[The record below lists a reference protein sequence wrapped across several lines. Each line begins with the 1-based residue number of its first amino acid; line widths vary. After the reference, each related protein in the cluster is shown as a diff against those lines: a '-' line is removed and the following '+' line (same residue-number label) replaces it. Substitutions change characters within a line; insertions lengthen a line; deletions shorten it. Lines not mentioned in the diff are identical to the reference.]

1 MFKDVTVSSHLQ
13 VEISK
18 QNEEVLMHT
27 RKILHGDQLPAKRII
42 FCDLYGTNAKHKL
55 AKQKRD
61 SWGSIKSHCGFANS
75 EKKLARYKNMLELA
89 DSIAEIEKKAQAK
102 KRKIMSS

>member
-1 MFKDVTVSSHLQ
+1 MFQDKVVSPYLQ
-13 VEISK
+13 VGISK
-18 QNEEVLMHT
+18 ANEQVLKHT
-27 RKILHGDQLPAKRII
+27 RKMLHGDQLPAKRII
-42 FCDLYGTNAKHKL
+42 FCDSYGTNAKHKL
-55 AKQKRD
+55 AKRKLD
-61 SWGSIKSHCGFANS
+61 SWGSIKSHCGFANL